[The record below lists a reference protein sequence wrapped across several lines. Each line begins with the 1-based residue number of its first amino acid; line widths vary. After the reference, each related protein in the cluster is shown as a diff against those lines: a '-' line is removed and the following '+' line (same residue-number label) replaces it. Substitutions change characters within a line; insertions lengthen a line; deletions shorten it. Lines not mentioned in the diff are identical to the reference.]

1 MMSGTQ
7 AFASKAENAT
17 AWGQSMIPI
26 ISEPNVMPGERKLFC
41 ETIRSVM
48 STLGNVGLLSDEL
61 SPSVEDSV
69 LPDDLSF
76 YPEVV
81 LNKEKT
87 NESQVARRQDLRL
100 GFVAGNAKKKKLR
113 ANLLAVAHT

>member
-26 ISEPNVMPGERKLFC
+26 ISEPNVMPGERKVFC

-61 SPSVEDSV
+61 SPGVKDSV
-69 LPDDLSF
+69 LPEDFS
-76 YPEVV
+76 YRVEPRVGG
-81 LNKEKT
+81 
-87 NESQVARRQDLRL
+87 R
-100 GFVAGNAKKKKLR
+100 GP
-113 ANLLAVAHT
+113 